1 LDGLAFAADTALP
14 GSNAAEGRKAEASS
28 DNRIPL
34 NIFLAFLFMVNRSR
48 LLARI

>member
-1 LDGLAFAADTALP
+1 LGGLAFAADTALP

-28 DNRIPL
+28 DKPDPFEHFFAL
-34 NIFLAFLFMVNRSR
+34 LSMVNRSR